1 MVLDYKAIG
10 KRIKLVRNDK
20 NISKNDIAKQLK
32 ITEND
37 LNKIEQGNIEINLV
51 NIVKLSEILDI
62 SIDYLVKGI
71 EKKENLK
78 KEFEKILD
86 KCTKKQE
93 EFILEIAELTTQMNL

>member
-71 EKKENLK
+71 EKKK
-78 KEFEKILD
+78 
-86 KCTKKQE
+86 T
-93 EFILEIAELTTQMNL
+93 

>member
-78 KEFEKILD
+78 KEFEKIL
-86 KCTKKQE
+86 
-93 EFILEIAELTTQMNL
+93 